1 MQISKTLLRYKK
13 GYDIKAD
20 NKEHE
25 NLVRDIR
32 NWLLI
37 RKLERSYL
45 CVVVQKRFV
54 GLEFVNYELL
64 QI

>member
-1 MQISKTLLRYKK
+1 MRISKTLLHCKK
-13 GYDIKAD
+13 GYGIK
-20 NKEHE
+20 EQE
-25 NLVRDIR
+25 NLVCDIR

-45 CVVVQKRFV
+45 CVVVQKTFV